1 MLGESVLNTTDIGA
15 GSSSSLLAPGPIYPA
30 TGSGVPQWFAAYVQT
45 RHEKSIAKQLEE
57 RCVERFLPVYEAT
70 HRWKNGR
77 HKVQLPL
84 FPSYVFVRI
93 SPSERSRVLQVP
105 GVGYIVGS
113 HGVPTPLPLEEIER
127 LRNALRG
134 GVIAQP
140 FPYLTVGTHVEIRN
154 GPLQG
159 LVGILKRWHGQFR
172 VVISVDLI
180 MQAIAVEVDV
190 SDISPIRSTGRHQG

>member
-1 MLGESVLNTTDIGA
+1 MLGESFLNSTDLGA
-15 GSSSSLLAPGPIYPA
+15 GSSSSLLTPLNTSIEG
-30 TGSGVPQWFAAYVQT
+30 GLPQWFAAYVQT
-45 RHEKSIAKQLEE
+45 RHEKTVAEQLEE

-84 FPSYVFVRI
+84 FPSYVFVHI
-93 SPSERSRVLQVP
+93 SPWERLRVLQVP
-105 GVGYIVGS
+105 GVSYIVGS
-113 HGVPTPLPLEEIER
+113 HGIPTPIALQDIEQ

-134 GVIAQP
+134 GVVAQP
-140 FPYLTVGTHVEIRN
+140 FPYLTVGARVEIRN

-159 LVGILKRWHGQFR
+159 LVGILKRWRGQFR

-180 MQAIAVEVDV
+180 MQSIAVEVDV
-190 SDISPIRSTGRHQG
+190 SDVVPVRSTVRIQA